1 MEALQWPQD
10 SSAQHQVLKY
20 LQWNEEGQS
29 PDHDKHKVNELG
41 GCSGFIERAETGWK
55 SSSNKVLSRFSK
67 QGHTC
72 QADEDFAIHF
82 AM

>member
-41 GCSGFIERAETGWK
+41 GCSGFIERAETG
-55 SSSNKVLSRFSK
+55 
-67 QGHTC
+67 
-72 QADEDFAIHF
+72 
-82 AM
+82 